1 MVYGPHTEFCLSKVG
16 RATKWSLGFRVRSL
30 GFWVLGCSCA
40 SSCHCTRTDE
50 AFEACN
56 DKSFCGDVLGL
67 CADVLLLVPFL
78 GDMLDNLKSTACDI
92 KVECAEPA

>member
-1 MVYGPHTEFCLSKVG
+1 MLAAVIAHLRLV
-16 RATKWSLGFRVRSL
+16 
-30 GFWVLGCSCA
+30 
-40 SSCHCTRTDE
+40 
-50 AFEACN
+50 N

-67 CADVLLLVPFL
+67 CADVLLLVPLL